1 MKMNKTFGELARGTR
16 FTLNGTEYVKTEEV
30 KVSCCRTVNAHL
42 VSDSN
47 NRTYVQPTTVVVV
60 NA

>member
-16 FTLNGTEYVKTEEV
+16 FTLNSNEYIKVEEV
-30 KVSCCRTVNAHL
+30 KVSCCRTVNAQL
-42 VSDSN
+42 VSDAN
-47 NRTYVQPTTVVVV
+47 NRTYVQPATVVVV

>member
-1 MKMNKTFGELARGTR
+1 MNKTFGELSNGSR
-16 FTLNGTEYVKTEEV
+16 FTLNGTEYIKVEEV
-30 KVSCCRTVNAHL
+30 KVSCCRTVNAQL

-47 NRTYVQPTTVVVV
+47 NRIYVQSATVVVV